1 MKSEVRKL
9 SVVTTSILSALGGF
23 VFAAVIL
30 GAKRIKGLTEAVKA
44 LSHDALFTRCE
55 ELLRRGSITSSE
67 LENLDILYKAYT
79 DQGLNGA
86 GTELY
91 NRCKSLPLEQ

>member
-1 MKSEVRKL
+1 MS
-9 SVVTTSILSALGGF
+9 TIAASILSALGGAL
-23 VFAAVIL
+23 FALIVL
-30 GAKRIKGLTEAVKA
+30 GAKRIKGLTEAVNA

-55 ELLRRGSITSSE
+55 DLLRRGYISSSE
-67 LENLDILYKAYT
+67 LENLDILYQAYT

-91 NRCKSLPLEQ
+91 NRCKALPLK

>member
-1 MKSEVRKL
+1 MSTI
-9 SVVTTSILSALGGF
+9 TTAVLSAFGGAL
-23 VFAAVIL
+23 FATIVL
-30 GAKRIKGLTEAVKA
+30 GAKRIRGLAEAVKA

-55 ELLRRGSITSSE
+55 DLLRRGNITSSE

-91 NRCKSLPLEQ
+91 NRCKALPLMNK

>member
-1 MKSEVRKL
+1 MS
-9 SVVTTSILSALGGF
+9 TIAASILSALGGAL
-23 VFAAVIL
+23 FALIVL

-55 ELLRRGSITSSE
+55 DLLRRGYISSSE
-67 LENLDILYKAYT
+67 LENLDILYQAYT

-91 NRCKSLPLEQ
+91 NRCKALPLK

>member
-1 MKSEVRKL
+1 MS
-9 SVVTTSILSALGGF
+9 TITASILSACGGAI
-23 VFAAVIL
+23 FALLIL
-30 GAKRIKGLTEAVKA
+30 GAKRIKGLAEAVKA

-55 ELLRRGSITSSE
+55 DLLRRGNITSSE

-91 NRCKSLPLEQ
+91 NRCKALPLNN

>member
-1 MKSEVRKL
+1 MRTL
-9 SVVTTSILSALGGF
+9 SVLTTSILSALGGAIFAIF
-23 VFAAVIL
+23 VL

-55 ELLRRGSITSSE
+55 DLLRRGSITSSE

>member
-1 MKSEVRKL
+1 MS
-9 SVVTTSILSALGGF
+9 TIATSILSALGGAL
-23 VFAAVIL
+23 FALIIL
-30 GAKRIKGLTEAVKA
+30 GAKRIRGLTEAVKA

-55 ELLRRGSITSSE
+55 DLLRRGYISSSE
-67 LENLDILYKAYT
+67 LENLNILYQAYT

-91 NRCKSLPLEQ
+91 NRCKALPLKK

>member
-1 MKSEVRKL
+1 MS
-9 SVVTTSILSALGGF
+9 TIATSILSALGGAL
-23 VFAAVIL
+23 FALIVL

-55 ELLRRGSITSSE
+55 DLLRRGCISSSE
-67 LENLDILYKAYT
+67 LENLDILYQAYK

-91 NRCKSLPLEQ
+91 NRCKALPLNK

>member
-1 MKSEVRKL
+1 M
-9 SVVTTSILSALGGF
+9 SVVATSILSGLGGF
-23 VFAAVIL
+23 LFAAVIL
-30 GAKRIKGLTEAVKA
+30 GAKRIKGLAEAVKA

-91 NRCKSLPLEQ
+91 NRCRALPLEK